1 MSYFW
6 MGVLVVALL
15 GAVAGGLAAF
25 VVVKVKLRGLN
36 VQQAPQPGFQQPGFQ
51 QHPQQ
56 FQQQYPPQQGYP
68 QQPPQQGYGQP
79 PYPPQ

>member
-1 MSYFW
+1 MGYFW

-36 VQQAPQPGFQQPGFQ
+36 VQQPPQPGFQQPPQ
-51 QHPQQ
+51 QQ
-56 FQQQYPPQQGYP
+56 FQQPYPPQQGFP